1 MDEAG
6 AGGATGTGSATGA
19 GGGAGRLRRM
29 ILIAAHVAM
38 VRTVYWSVRHRGR
51 CIVARGAKLKV
62 SSRAR
67 IEFAPG
73 ARLYL
78 GFGLASFTG
87 SPCFVRLDPGARL
100 AVDGTVQLMRSARVY
115 VARDARLEI
124 GGGCYF
130 NDSATVICTGKTRIG
145 RRCAISLN
153 TAILD
158 GNIHQLTLHGQPR
171 PRRQSVT
178 IGDDVWIGLGATL
191 MPGVKVGDQ
200 AVIGAGS
207 VVTSDVPGNA
217 VVAGNPAR
225 IIAHDA
231 EWAL

>member
-1 MDEAG
+1 MSEAG
-6 AGGATGTGSATGA
+6 AGGGTG
-19 GGGAGRLRRM
+19 RVRRV
-29 ILIAAHVAM
+29 ILIAAHVAV

-73 ARLYL
+73 ARLYV

-87 SPCFVRLDPGARL
+87 SACYVRLDPGARL
-100 AVDGTVQLMRSARVY
+100 AIDGTVQLMRSARVY
-115 VARDARLEI
+115 VAREARLDI

-130 NDSATVICTGKTRIG
+130 NDSATVICVGHTRIG
-145 RRCAISLN
+145 QRCAVSLN

-158 GNIHQLTLHGQPR
+158 GNIHQLVLNGAAR
-171 PRRQSVT
+171 PRVQSVT
-178 IGDDVWIGLGATL
+178 VGDDVWIGLGATI
-191 MPGVKVGDQ
+191 MPGVKVGDR
-200 AVIGAGS
+200 AIIGAGS
-207 VVTSDVPGNA
+207 VVTSDVPSHA

-225 IIAHDA
+225 VIARDA
-231 EWAL
+231 EWSL